1 MVPNY
6 LMMRAMLTAT
16 GTGVI
21 DSLMAIWSAIS
32 TWIVSSI
39 SSVSVIFYVAETGLT
54 LLGVLAV
61 SSLGIGVIFLLI
73 GVVQKFFHFR
83 G

>member
-6 LMMRAMLTAT
+6 LMMYTMLTAT

-21 DSLMAIWSAIS
+21 ESLMAIWTAIS

-39 SSVSVIFYVAETGLT
+39 SSVSVIFYSAETGLT